1 MQKAEHQ
8 RIDAFEKCGEEWR
21 RLFRVPWTARRSNQ
35 SILKEI
41 HPEYALEGLM
51 LKLKLQQFGHLM
63 WRTDLLEKTL
73 MLGKT
78 EGRRTGNNRVWDG
91 WMASPTQ
98 WTWVW
103 ASPRRWWRIG
113 KPGVVQSMRSQSLTG
128 SASELN
134 WTGKLGISKEEW
146 PSQKGYKLIF
156 KPHSI
161 YTPVQ
166 PRRLHRYAKT

>member
-1 MQKAEHQ
+1 MKKAERQ

-21 RLFRVPWTARRSNQ
+21 RLLRVPWTARRSNQ
-35 SILKEI
+35 SNLKEI

-78 EGRRTGNNRVWDG
+78 EGRRRGDNRVWDG
-91 WMASPTQ
+91 WMASPNRC
-98 WTWVW
+98 TWVW
-103 ASPRRWWRIG
+103 VSPRRWWWIE
-113 KPGVVQSMRSQSLTG
+113 KPGVLQFKRSQSLTG
-128 SASELN
+128 STSELN

-156 KPHSI
+156 KPPHTHTSAAPE
-161 YTPVQ
+161 T
-166 PRRLHRYAKT
+166 A